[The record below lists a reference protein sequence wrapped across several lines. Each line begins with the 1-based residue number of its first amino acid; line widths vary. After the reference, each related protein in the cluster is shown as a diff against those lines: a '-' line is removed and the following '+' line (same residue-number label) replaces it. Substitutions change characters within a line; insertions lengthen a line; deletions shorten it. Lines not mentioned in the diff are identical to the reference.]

1 MMLLDT
7 LSNFVMLIMRVQ
19 QVPLMS
25 IKSSTMG
32 STASTIIVHQNWHGA
47 CLCLYT
53 ISLIQIDLK
62 WFQGDQYALRH
73 PQRPCQPQPFQFQ
86 QVPVMFMKIWHIT
99 CLYTIIERQINLMW
113 FQGDQEALSD
123 SFRDIIKLNHGEFSK
138 YQLTNFTWHIFISY
152 FSKINQFKMVPGWSR
167 CPGAP
172 SAPSSRSEW
181 VFVNKWGRCTTYEWG
196 CSKKWGQSNTN

>member
-73 PQRPCQPQPFQFQ
+73 PQRPCQPQPLQFQ
-86 QVPVMFMKIWHIT
+86 QVPVMFMKIWHGT
-99 CLYTIIERQINLMW
+99 CLYTVSWVILDKEFVAATMLPSLVPTLEGRISNITN
-113 FQGDQEALSD
+113 SH
-123 SFRDIIKLNHGEFSK
+123 SF
-138 YQLTNFTWHIFISY
+138 IFLENT
-152 FSKINQFKMVPGWSR
+152 FFK
-167 CPGAP
+167 
-172 SAPSSRSEW
+172 
-181 VFVNKWGRCTTYEWG
+181 K
-196 CSKKWGQSNTN
+196 